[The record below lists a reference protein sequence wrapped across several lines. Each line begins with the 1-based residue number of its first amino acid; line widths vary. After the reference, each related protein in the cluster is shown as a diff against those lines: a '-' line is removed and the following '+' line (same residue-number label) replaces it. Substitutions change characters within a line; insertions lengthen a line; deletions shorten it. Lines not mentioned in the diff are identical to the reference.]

1 VNAHFQNG
9 IAERR
14 IRELQDQARTNLVFA
29 QHRWPTAI
37 SSNLWPYAVRHVNE
51 VFNST
56 PHSAQEQS
64 PTAKFTGTTEEPK
77 TKHFHHFGC
86 PVYVTDTGMQQGR
99 KGPKWLQRA
108 RLGLYLGTSPI
119 HSRSVALVLNLDTGL
134 ASPQFH
140 VAFDDLFET
149 VQSKSGNPRHSLWQQ
164 VTGFTAP
171 TAVPLQQNSENG
183 SQTHRLAV
191 ATERLASWVRGNTP
205 GTSSVFEGAPGSRAS
220 ASHDASPLSNE
231 YHQASPT
238 EGIGHGTDFN
248 REPLREDR
256 GSVHADMDAD
266 ASAPHTS
273 VTDAPAADRSNQDG
287 LRRSVRRRKAPQ
299 RFRDSSFPVAFSSQI
314 DGEAL

>member
-29 QHRWPTAI
+29 QHHWATAI
-37 SSNLWPYAVRHVNE
+37 SPNLWPYAVQHVNE
-51 VFNST
+51 VFNTT

-86 PVYVTDTGMQQGR
+86 PVYVTDKDMQQGK

-119 HSRSVALVLNLDTGL
+119 HLRSIVLVLNLDTGL

-149 VQSKSGNPRHSLWQQ
+149 VQSKSGNPRQSLWQQ

-171 TAVPLQQNSENG
+171 QAAPLQRPIEKASQLHRMG
-183 SQTHRLAV
+183 SSIK
-191 ATERLASWVRGNTP
+191 RLASWVRGNTP
-205 GTSSVFEGAPGSRAS
+205 PTSSASEGAPGS
-220 ASHDASPLSNE
+220 
-231 YHQASPT
+231 
-238 EGIGHGTDFN
+238 
-248 REPLREDR
+248 
-256 GSVHADMDAD
+256 
-266 ASAPHTS
+266 
-273 VTDAPAADRSNQDG
+273 
-287 LRRSVRRRKAPQ
+287 
-299 RFRDSSFPVAFSSQI
+299 
-314 DGEAL
+314 